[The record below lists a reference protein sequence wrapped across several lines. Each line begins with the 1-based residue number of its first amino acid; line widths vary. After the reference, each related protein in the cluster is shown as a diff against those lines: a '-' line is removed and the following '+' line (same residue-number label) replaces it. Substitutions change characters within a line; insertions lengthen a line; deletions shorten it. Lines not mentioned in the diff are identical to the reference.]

1 MDVRPDARIADFV
14 VPDPFSGSYQVA
26 RERFRGAARAAAA
39 PLDRHLLAGEGP
51 DGGELAVDV
60 ALVGARNPRRAV
72 VVSSGLHGV
81 EGFFGSAVQL
91 EWLHRFRRGSAPVP
105 GGTLVVLLHA
115 VNPFGFAWRRR
126 TNEGNVDLNRNFL
139 ADGETYAGT
148 PGHYDRVHV
157 LLNPPTPPSRLDPFR
172 LRAAWA
178 VRRHGLSVLQDA
190 VATGQYEHPSGLFF
204 GGREA
209 SASTRLVQERFW
221 SWTRA
226 AEEVLHLDLH
236 TGLGDYADYRLLIE
250 PPHLPDLGWY
260 RSRFEPERVVPVGD
274 DTPYAARGVMGAW
287 LARHA
292 GPRSYRFA
300 CLEFG
305 TYGPLRVLAALR
317 SENRA
322 HHHSVPG
329 AAAYGRAKRELVEC
343 FCPARRLWRRKALG
357 RALEVIGQAVGN
369 GAPTGRG
376 GVGTSRAPEIRDT
389 GRTRV
394 P

>member
-1 MDVRPDARIADFV
+1 ML
-14 VPDPFSGSYQVA
+14 DPFSGSYVAA
-26 RERFRGAARAAAA
+26 RERFREAARGAAGVLEHHVLPGR
-39 PLDRHLLAGEGP
+39 GP
-51 DGGELAVDV
+51 DGCELVVDV
-60 ALVGARNPRRAV
+60 ALVGARSPRRAV

-91 EWLHRFRRGSAPVP
+91 AWLRRFRGGVASLP

-126 TNEGNVDLNRNFL
+126 ADEGNVDLNRNFL
-139 ADGETYAGT
+139 DAGEAYAGI
-148 PGHYDRVHV
+148 PEHYDRVHG
-157 LLNPPTPPSRLDPFR
+157 LLNPPAPPRLDAFR

-178 VRRHGLSVLQDA
+178 VRRHGLPVLQNA
-190 VATGQYEHPSGLFF
+190 VATGQYEHPAGLFF

-209 SASTRLVQERFW
+209 AASTRLVQDRFW

-250 PPHLPDLGWY
+250 PPHLHDLEWY
-260 RSRFEPERVVPVGD
+260 RSLFDPERVAAVGG

-292 GPRSYRFA
+292 GPRRYRFA

-317 SENRA
+317 AENRA
-322 HHHSVPG
+322 HYH
-329 AAAYGRAKRELVEC
+329 AAPDTTAYARAKQELVEC
-343 FCPARRLWRRKALG
+343 FCPARGPWRRKALA
-357 RALEVIGQAVGN
+357 RALEVTAQAVET
-369 GAPTGRG
+369 GAGRQ
-376 GVGTSRAPEIRDT
+376 VVRRTIASSSNDTSPLE
-389 GRTRV
+389 
-394 P
+394 